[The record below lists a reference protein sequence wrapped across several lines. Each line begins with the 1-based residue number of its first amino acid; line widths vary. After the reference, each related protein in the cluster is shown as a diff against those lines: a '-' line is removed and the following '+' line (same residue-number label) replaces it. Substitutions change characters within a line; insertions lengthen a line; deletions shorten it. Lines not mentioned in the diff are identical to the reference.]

1 MAQSQWYKEM
11 AVYQIWIRSFCD
23 GNGDGI
29 GDLWGVLSKLD
40 YIKSLGVDAI
50 WFSPIY
56 PSPNADFGYDISDYK
71 NIHPDY
77 GDLDLFRKLLEEAH
91 ARGLR
96 VFMDLDMFLSR
107 GYENTS
113 VDEIIAEAQIAKG
126 TYYYYFPSKEKMLE
140 DVIEMMIESEA
151 ETAGQIIG
159 SDIPVPQKIA
169 GIIAS
174 IKPDDKEKTISDA
187 LFKPENVLLH
197 DKIRKKLVEVMVP
210 LLAEV
215 VEEGIKEGIFACDNI
230 PERVRM
236 LLVVSDDT
244 FNDRSFTE
252 RDIAVFIDM
261 TEKLLGAEKG
271 TMSFVYD
278 LIDKSEMEVLK

>member
-1 MAQSQWYKEM
+1 MKKGE
-11 AVYQIWIRSFCD
+11 
-23 GNGDGI
+23 
-29 GDLWGVLSKLD
+29 K
-40 YIKSLGVDAI
+40 
-50 WFSPIY
+50 
-56 PSPNADFGYDISDYK
+56 
-71 NIHPDY
+71 
-77 GDLDLFRKLLEEAH
+77 RKLELLKIAY
-91 ARGLR
+91 
-96 VFMDLDMFLSR
+96 DMFLSR

-113 VDEIIAEAQIAKG
+113 VDEIIAEAEIAKG

-140 DVIEMMIESEA
+140 DVIEMMIESETENA
-151 ETAGQIIG
+151 KQIIG

-174 IKPDDKEKTISDA
+174 IKPDDKEKPISDA
-187 LFKPENVLLH
+187 LFRPENVLLH

-236 LLVVSDDT
+236 LLVVSNDT
-244 FNDRSFTE
+244 FNDRRFTG